1 MALYTLGCKQELAED
16 NAMDGQSAAL
26 HRDTPTLTVIDPRGL
41 TVCWV
46 AWYRHQAD
54 EAAIA
59 RSHRSVFD
67 PAGRL
72 TESRDPRLGESDG
85 PANLVNIH
93 SLSTQVLARDSVDAG
108 WRVSLPGEAG
118 QMLQGWDGRGT
129 VRRSDYD
136 ALLRPT
142 AVFENEQCVER
153 LTYGDVGSTV
163 HNQCGQLIRHDD
175 PAGTRLSTEF
185 SLTGAVIEQTQHFTQ
200 SLARPD
206 WPEPEAGR
214 DALLEPGTGATSR
227 WRFNPLGDPL
237 EQTDARGNVQRF
249 AYTIAGQLHA
259 CFLQLA
265 GQAEQSLV
273 SDIRY
278 DAQGRV
284 ETETAGN
291 GVIGSATYG
300 EKDGR
305 LMTLKAVRSGG
316 ESLQDLTCDYD
327 PVGNVIR
334 IEDRAQPTRH
344 FANQRIEPVSTYQY
358 DTLYQLSE
366 ATGRELA
373 LVNHGPVF
381 PDFQSPV
388 DPTQLA
394 NYTQTYH
401 YDAGGNL
408 QQLTHVGSQNHSRTL
423 VIARQS
429 NRSLLVENDQPPTEE
444 DIAAAFDANGNL
456 LQLQAGQTLNWDLR
470 NQLQEVRP
478 IVRESGIDDSERYVY
493 DASGQRLR
501 KVRTTQAKAVTH
513 MAEVRYLP
521 GLEVRTDT
529 ATGEMLH
536 VITAQAGR
544 SSVRVLRWQEG
555 KPDDLDNDQYRY
567 SLTDHLGSST
577 LELDAQAQ
585 IISQESYY
593 PFGGTSWWAGRNA
606 IEASY
611 KTVRYSGK
619 ERDATG
625 LYYYGMRYYAPW
637 LQHWINPDPAEEE
650 GGLNLFC
657 FVRNS
662 PMRFIDAKGAAPYD
676 VLDEQE
682 MNMLVPFGL
691 KITARGL
698 QEFNAEQ
705 ASTFKSVARL
715 ADKLLKGVLN
725 ELPKVT
731 PMQGVARM
739 ISAFGDMDAAY
750 KQQLI
755 EGLINSFTRQRAFIG
770 SLLTDA
776 QWKVSLFVSD
786 SAIAGRTSNL
796 TESAPMRTISLNA
809 NFLNRHPLE
818 VAWTLIHEASH
829 AADNTV
835 DYYYFPVNQ
844 LPSSVTDEALKQ
856 WSAHYRAMFADIR
869 KYGPDPSIITN
880 RYWPAMSFVAGHP
893 ITPENAAQAFQDP
906 AVGLPIL
913 LRNADTY
920 SSFVMGTKLP
930 SRLMA
935 KQNARAARRSGYDP
949 AGEVF

>member
-1 MALYTLGCKQELAED
+1 
-16 NAMDGQSAAL
+16 MDGQSAAL

-153 LTYGDVGSTV
+153 LTYGDVDSTV

-185 SLTGAVIEQTQHFTQ
+185 SLTGAVIEQTQHF
-200 SLARPD
+200 LADLILPD
-206 WPEPEAGR
+206 WPEPEPER
-214 DALLEPGTGATSR
+214 DALLEPGAGAVSH
-227 WRFNPLGDPL
+227 WRFNPLGAPL
-237 EQTDARGNVQRF
+237 EQTDAQGNLQRF
-249 AYTIAGQLHA
+249 VHTVAGQLHA
-259 CFLQLA
+259 CFLQLN
-265 GQAEQSLV
+265 GQSEQCLV

-284 ETETAGN
+284 ESETAGN
-291 GVIGSATYG
+291 GVISSAAYG

-305 LMTLKAVRSGG
+305 LIRLKAVRSGG

-334 IEDRAQPTRH
+334 LEDLAQPVRY
-344 FANQRIEPVSTYQY
+344 FANQRIEPVSSYQY

-381 PDFQSPV
+381 PDFQSPT

-637 LQHWINPDPAEEE
+637 LQRWINPDPAGEED
-650 GGLNLFC
+650 GLNLFC
-657 FVRNS
+657 FVRNNPCS
-662 PMRFIDAKGAAPYD
+662 GFDNDGRGYEGLNDW
-676 VLDEQE
+676 LE
-682 MNMLVPFGL
+682 M
-691 KITARGL
+691 
-698 QEFNAEQ
+698 
-705 ASTFKSVARL
+705 
-715 ADKLLKGVLN
+715 LLKYYG
-725 ELPKVT
+725 KVDIKYRGIEE
-731 PMQGVARM
+731 MQKAGEHPLVYTLDVAISESLRM
-739 ISAFGDMDAAY
+739 MNREVERLKKNDVAALY
-750 KQQLI
+750 
-755 EGLINSFTRQRAFIG
+755 E
-770 SLLTDA
+770 
-776 QWKVSLFVSD
+776 FVGEMPPD
-786 SAIAGRTSNL
+786 KADNQDTFATYVIAGYEELIKGLSRYQAGGDLREQLVFFEPEQGSNFSD
-796 TESAPMRTISLNA
+796 TTAFVHAYDSKNRMFFGP
-809 NFLNRHPLE
+809 NFRKENIMGRMT
-818 VAWTLIHEASH
+818 TLIHELSH
-829 AADNTV
+829 SVLDTHDSFYYDGFATPAD
-835 DYYYFPVNQ
+835 FPVEYTEGEVSRYKARAIEENVAMRKGYRAWAHGFRPFEIWLAHNADFWSFYIGSQ
-844 LPSSVTDEALKQ
+844 ASPDEYEGLHRMSVDRFNPAAGGRNDSSFNDHLRKFEAL
-856 WSAHYRAMFADIR
+856 RGR
-869 KYGPDPSIITN
+869 RPS
-880 RYWPAMSFVAGHP
+880 
-893 ITPENAAQAFQDP
+893 Q
-906 AVGLPIL
+906 
-913 LRNADTY
+913 
-920 SSFVMGTKLP
+920 
-930 SRLMA
+930 
-935 KQNARAARRSGYDP
+935 
-949 AGEVF
+949 